1 MPVVSHSDTYSAPA
15 APAAQPRAHWLD
27 VVARAPLVSIDLI
40 VHDAAGRVL
49 LGWRRNRPAQHSWFV
64 PGGVVRKDESL
75 DAAFARIAAGELGLA
90 LRRCDAQ
97 FVGVF
102 EHRYPDNFA
111 GVVSITTHY
120 VVLAHRVLV
129 DALPER
135 PGDDQ
140 HGAFRA
146 FAPRE
151 ACADADVHPYTK
163 AYFDVGNA
171 GIISI

>member
-1 MPVVSHSDTYSAPA
+1 MNPSGMPA
-15 APAAQPRAHWLD
+15 APTAQPRAQWLE
-27 VVARAPLVSIDLI
+27 VVARTPLVSIDLI

-90 LRRCDAQ
+90 LRRVDAQ

-111 GVVSITTHY
+111 GADAITTHY
-120 VVLAHRVLV
+120 VVLAHRVQV
-129 DALPER
+129 AALPEG

-146 FAPRE
+146 FTPQQLLA
-151 ACADADVHPYTK
+151 AADVHPYTK
-163 AYFDVGNA
+163 AYFEA
-171 GIISI
+171 GRDGIVPVAPG

>member
-1 MPVVSHSDTYSAPA
+1 MSA
-15 APAAQPRAHWLD
+15 APTAQPRAHWLE
-27 VVARAPLVSIDLI
+27 VVSRTPLVAIDLI

-49 LGWRRNRPAQHSWFV
+49 LGWRRNRPAQNSWFV

-75 DAAFARIAAGELGLA
+75 DAAFARIAAGEIGLA
-90 LRRCDAQ
+90 LRRSDAE

-111 GVVSITTHY
+111 GVDAIATHY
-120 VVLAHRVLV
+120 VVLAHRVQV
-129 DALPER
+129 AVLPER

-146 FAPRE
+146 FTPTELGA
-151 ACADADVHPYTK
+151 AADVHAYTK
-163 AYFDVGNA
+163 AYFDA
-171 GIISI
+171 P